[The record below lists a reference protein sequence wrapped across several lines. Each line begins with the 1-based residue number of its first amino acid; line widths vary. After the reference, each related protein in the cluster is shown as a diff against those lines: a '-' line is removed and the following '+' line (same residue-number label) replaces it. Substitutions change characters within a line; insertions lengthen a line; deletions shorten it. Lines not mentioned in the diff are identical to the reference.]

1 MKKFINELIYINRNM
16 GLVTKI
22 ILIVIFISI
31 AMNLSHSHIF
41 SLNFL
46 IYIAIILI
54 SIILHEMGHGIAAYI
69 LGDDTA
75 KNRGRISFNPLR
87 HIDPLGLLFPV
98 LMAITESPLI
108 IGWAKPVPIDYSK
121 IKHGRLG
128 EFIVAIS
135 GVLANLLILILV
147 VILIRLKGEMGL
159 SSYRVNFILYNAYSL
174 NLLLIILNLIPI
186 PPLDGSRILAAIGP
200 NSLRDILFYFE
211 RYGIIIILILAWT
224 GILDNFLLTTLRYF
238 DHLITYNFLVNYI

>member
-75 KNRGRISFNPLR
+75 KNRGRISFNPY
-87 HIDPLGLLFPV
+87 V
-98 LMAITESPLI
+98 
-108 IGWAKPVPIDYSK
+108 
-121 IKHGRLG
+121 
-128 EFIVAIS
+128 
-135 GVLANLLILILV
+135 ILIL
-147 VILIRLKGEMGL
+147 
-159 SSYRVNFILYNAYSL
+159 
-174 NLLLIILNLIPI
+174 
-186 PPLDGSRILAAIGP
+186 
-200 NSLRDILFYFE
+200 
-211 RYGIIIILILAWT
+211 
-224 GILDNFLLTTLRYF
+224 
-238 DHLITYNFLVNYI
+238 